1 MTRTM
6 SLALCMLTL
15 CGALACQS
23 DAPKKQDAIATPTDG
38 AAAPAASVAPSAPES
53 QPAVEAPAAR
63 AKLPKPTG
71 DGGTRDIDE
80 LVRGKTMAALQAT
93 YGPPDSTYE
102 VKLDE
107 GVPEF
112 RVELL
117 NDYAPG
123 APESKGVIIMEH
135 TYRYSEDGY
144 KGVIWYHDVDG
155 VKTALQAMVWEDG
168 VEF

>member
-1 MTRTM
+1 MIRHM

-15 CGALACQS
+15 CGVLACQS
-23 DAPKKQDAIATPTDG
+23 DAPKKQDAIATPTDN
-38 AAAPAASVAPSAPES
+38 AVTPAAPVEPNAPAS
-53 QPAVEAPAAR
+53 QPAVEAPAVR
-63 AKLPKPTG
+63 VKLPKQAG
-71 DGGTRDIDE
+71 ESSSDLDE
-80 LVRGKTMAALQAT
+80 LVRGKTMTALQAI

-135 TYRYSEDGY
+135 TYRYTEDGY

-168 VEF
+168 VQF